1 MYVKYG
7 YSLSASAVDGVHVCY
22 KHFSSAPGSVCVRLR
37 DRVCVRR
44 AQFCVRE
51 DDIRGCGASVRE
63 HQALCTYAQGII
75 FVGAGEV

>member
-7 YSLSASAVDGVHVCY
+7 YSLSASAIDGVHVCY
-22 KHFSSAPGSVCVRLR
+22 KQFAGQSVCAPGTV
-37 DRVCVRR
+37 
-44 AQFCVRE
+44 CVRE

-63 HQALCTYAQGII
+63 HQALCTYAQGTI